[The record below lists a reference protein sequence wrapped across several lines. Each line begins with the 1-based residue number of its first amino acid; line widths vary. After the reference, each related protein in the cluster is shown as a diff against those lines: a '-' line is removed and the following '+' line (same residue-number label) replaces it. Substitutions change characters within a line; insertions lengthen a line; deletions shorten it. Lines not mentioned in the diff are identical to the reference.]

1 MTKSA
6 CPLDDK
12 FKKLVSTFSVFKV
25 DESHMRMGSKP
36 MTAMGIIFEKFV
48 AGKAQAMLAP
58 HVGVLDW
65 HRSMAD
71 ETCSGVPD
79 LKALV
84 SPDVRAILALER
96 SAKCSQMLA
105 LEAWPFCPGSDKTTP
120 RTVPR
125 QSACSIFD
133 VQSCSSDRCLQL
145 RRSLLQLLLLST
157 DAFSS
162 ADAAAKA
169 TRDESPA
176 APSSIVRARASVDK
190 LQPKPKVLNDTLAE
204 MFLATTGGA
213 MAAVDASAT
222 AAKQAAAEPQI
233 DIAGQASKSGG
244 KVSKTAIK
252 DAPTGP
258 QAKAVIAAHT
268 ELFFYLDAVRSRPHR
283 DLHHSI
289 GEVGVGSRS

>member
-1 MTKSA
+1 M
-6 CPLDDK
+6 
-12 FKKLVSTFSVFKV
+12 
-25 DESHMRMGSKP
+25 
-36 MTAMGIIFEKFV
+36 
-48 AGKAQAMLAP
+48 
-58 HVGVLDW
+58 
-65 HRSMAD
+65 
-71 ETCSGVPD
+71 
-79 LKALV
+79 KALV
-84 SPDVRAILALER
+84 FPDVQAILTLECL
-96 SAKCSQMLA
+96 AKCSQMLA

-125 QSACSIFD
+125 QLACLIFD
-133 VQSCSSDRCLQL
+133 VQSCFA
-145 RRSLLQLLLLST
+145 T

-162 ADAAAKA
+162 VDAAAKA
-169 TRDESPA
+169 TRDELLA
-176 APSSIVRARASVDK
+176 ASSSIVRAWASVDK
-190 LQPKPKVLNDTLAE
+190 LSPKLKDLPSGPRILKVLNDTLVE

-252 DAPTGP
+252 DALKGP

-268 ELFFYLDAVRSRPHR
+268 ELDSTWKQFEAVRT
-283 DLHHSI
+283 DYFI